1 MTKRTNAEW
10 LEQLDGEPDETAI
23 LDLREL
29 LVRGLRYTLS
39 SRLNTNLD
47 AIIEDF
53 VQESLL
59 KILNKLDTFRGESQ
73 FTTWAQ
79 KIAVRVA
86 LTELRRRRWR
96 DTSLDEMTTSRDG
109 ESFFEPK
116 IMSDTRPSPENRTT
130 RAGMIAL
137 VQTLIVD
144 ELTDRQRRAMTMVML
159 EGMPL
164 EVAAEQLDTNRNA
177 LYKLIHDARVRLK
190 KKLLDRGMTP
200 QDVLSVFE

>member
-1 MTKRTNAEW
+1 MTKRTNTEW
-10 LEQLDGEPDETAI
+10 LELLGGEPDETA
-23 LDLREL
+23 LLELREL
-29 LVRGLRYTLS
+29 LIRGLRYTLS

-59 KILNKLDTFRGESQ
+59 KILAKLGTFRGESK

-116 IMSDTRPSPENRTT
+116 IMSDPRPSPENRTT
-130 RAGMIAL
+130 REGMIAL
-137 VQTLIVD
+137 IQTLIVE
-144 ELTDRQRRAMTMVML
+144 ELTDRQRKAMTLVML

-164 EVAAEQLDTNRNA
+164 EMAAEKLDTNRNA

-190 KKLLDRGMTP
+190 KKLRDRGLTSEEL
-200 QDVLSVFE
+200 LSVFE

>member
-1 MTKRTNAEW
+1 MTKRTNTEW
-10 LEQLDGEPDETAI
+10 LELLKGEPDETAL

-29 LVRGLRYTLS
+29 LIRGLRYTLS

-59 KILNKLDTFRGESQ
+59 KILDKIDTFRGESQ

-96 DTSLDEMTTSRDG
+96 DSSLDEMTTSRDG

-116 IMSDTRPSPENRTT
+116 IMSDPSPTPENRTT
-130 RAGMIAL
+130 RSGMIAL
-137 VQTLIVD
+137 IQNLIVE
-144 ELTDRQRRAMTMVML
+144 ELTERQRKAMTLVML
-159 EGMPL
+159 EGVPL
-164 EVAAEQLDTNRNA
+164 EQAAEQLGTNRNA

-190 KKLLDRGMTP
+190 KKLTERGMTSE
-200 QDVLSVFE
+200 DVLSVFE

>member
-1 MTKRTNAEW
+1 MAKRENNEW
-10 LEQLDGEPDETAI
+10 IELLSGEPNEEA
-23 LDLREL
+23 LLELREL

-39 SRLNTNLD
+39 SRTNTNLD

-59 KILNKLDTFRGESQ
+59 KILAKLDTFRGESQ

-79 KIAVRVA
+79 KITVRVA

-96 DTSLDEMTTSRDG
+96 NTSLDEMMTSRDG

-116 IMSDTRPSPENRTT
+116 IMSDPNPSPENRTT
-130 RAGMIAL
+130 REGMISL
-137 VQTLIVD
+137 VQSLIVE
-144 ELTDRQRRAMTMVML
+144 ELTERQRKAMTMVML

-164 EVAAEQLDTNRNA
+164 EMAAEKLGTNRNA

-190 KKLLDRGMTP
+190 KKLIDKGMTSE
-200 QDVLSVFE
+200 DVLAVFE

>member
-1 MTKRTNAEW
+1 MTKRTNTEW
-10 LEQLDGEPDETAI
+10 LELLSGEPDEAA
-23 LDLREL
+23 LLELREL
-29 LVRGLRYTLS
+29 LIRGLRYTLS

-47 AIIEDF
+47 AIVEDF

-59 KILNKLDTFRGESQ
+59 KILDKLDTFRGESQ

-116 IMSDTRPSPENRTT
+116 IMSDPSPSPENRTT
-130 RAGMIAL
+130 REGMIAL
-137 VQTLIVD
+137 VQNLIME
-144 ELTDRQRRAMTMVML
+144 ELTERQRQAMTMVML

-164 EVAAEQLDTNRNA
+164 EVAAEKLDTNRNA

-190 KKLLDRGMTP
+190 KKLGDRGMTSE
-200 QDVLSVFE
+200 DVLAVFE